1 MKYLWKSINLNS
13 VFLSIHH
20 SKNHY
25 SMKWRSFTFT
35 LSIWEANGITCWC
48 HLNYKSNGKWY
59 DWVMVW
65 IFKENW
71 WIIWAFISIKRHWTS
86 KRCLFIIFQKI
97 KMMCLWEQKAQK
109 SGLNTLMKIASDTT
123 TKEGVWALTT
133 YLSCDAR
140 STKWWWNHFS
150 CLILQSC
157 VTWHAS
163 HLALF
168 WKDKKLFNSSNVES
182 LLNDWIYQL
191 K

>member
-1 MKYLWKSINLNS
+1 MKHGPTTSLNKKTLSVPTSCIINSTVSYKMKYLWKSINLNS

-97 KMMCLWEQKAQK
+97 KIMCLRDSLILK
-109 SGLNTLMKIASDTT
+109 SGLNSITSTILL
-123 TKEGVWALTT
+123 VALKNLHT
-133 YLSCDAR
+133 
-140 STKWWWNHFS
+140 NHCNELLLLW
-150 CLILQSC
+150 CLFHHMM
-157 VTWHAS
+157 V
-163 HLALF
+163 
-168 WKDKKLFNSSNVES
+168 
-182 LLNDWIYQL
+182 
-191 K
+191 